1 MLVVGINAYHGKVML
16 VVGKYACRGESNAHR
31 GKVILIVRKMVGP
44 TSSLKTGVKL
54 FCRCS

>member
-16 VVGKYACRGESNAHR
+16 VVGKYACRWESNAYR

-44 TSSLKTGVKL
+44 TSSQKTGVKL